1 MKYRSIL
8 CYALISVVLCAL
20 TPAAFGQARPGSGR
34 TGFRAGLSLGYFSRT
49 LDLNEEVQATIPKM
63 TSLLAGLV
71 LEYEFQPGFSLAA
84 HVGYSSSTLDGLIFR
99 RLPYSIEFGS
109 KAGAIGGILVG
120 AEIEKS
126 VLGGAAFG
134 VDIRGQFF
142 ASLGLNKEWKIPG
155 LAVDG
160 SVKGKPVWMKASV
173 GPVLTYRGW
182 EGVTPFL
189 YPRFDYLWGSFELG
203 QTVQDLKGSE
213 KKDIKGKSQFGL
225 GLGADFEL
233 SASLRF
239 RGEAGLYPRR
249 GGTDYSF
256 TVQTLLAF

>member
-1 MKYRSIL
+1 MKYRPIL
-8 CYALISVVLCAL
+8 CCALILVVLFSL
-20 TPAAFGQARPGSGR
+20 TPPAVGQARPDTGSS
-34 TGFRAGLSLGYFSRT
+34 GFRAGLSLGYLSRT
-49 LDLNEEVQATIPKM
+49 LDSNEEVQDVIPKM
-63 TSLLAGLV
+63 TSLLAGLI
-71 LEYEFQPGFSLAA
+71 LEYELQPGFSLSA
-84 HVGYSSSTLDGLIFR
+84 HVGYSLSTFDGLVFR
-99 RLPYSIEFGS
+99 RLPYSLEIDADSGS
-109 KAGAIGGILVG
+109 MGGILLG
-120 AEIEKS
+120 AEVEKS
-126 VLGGAAFG
+126 VLGGTAFG

-160 SVKGKPVWMKASV
+160 SAKGKPIWMKASA

-189 YPRFDYLWGSFELG
+189 YPRFDYLWGSFELA
-203 QTVQDLKGSE
+203 QTVQDLKGDE
-213 KKDIKGKSQFGL
+213 KKDVKGKGQFGL

-233 SASLRF
+233 SSWLRF

-256 TVQTLLAF
+256 VIQTLFAF

>member
-20 TPAAFGQARPGSGR
+20 TPAAFSQARPGSGS

-63 TSLLAGLV
+63 TSLLASLV
-71 LEYEFQPGFSLAA
+71 LEYKFQPGFSLAA
-84 HVGYSSSTLDGLIFR
+84 HVGYSSSTFDGLIFR

-109 KAGAIGGILVG
+109 EAGAIGGIVVG
-120 AEIEKS
+120 AEVEKS
-126 VLGGAAFG
+126 VVGVGTFG
-134 VDIRGQFF
+134 VDILGQFF
-142 ASLGLNKEWKIPG
+142 ASLGLNKKWNLPG

-160 SVKGKPVWMKASV
+160 SLKGKPVWMKASL
-173 GPVLTYRGW
+173 GPVLSYRGW
-182 EGVTPFL
+182 EGITPFL
-189 YPRFDYLWGSFELG
+189 YPRFDYLWGSFELE
-203 QTVQDLKGSE
+203 QSVKDLKGSE
-213 KKDIKGKSQFGL
+213 KKDVKGKSQFGL
-225 GLGADFEL
+225 GLGADFRL
-233 SASLRF
+233 FSSLRF

-249 GGTDYSF
+249 SGTDYSF